1 MNTIIKRFKEKHGY
15 TPSPY
20 ELHSLYTQGSLTLS
34 DKEEDA
40 ILEYFEKTI

>member
-1 MNTIIKRFKEKHGY
+1 MNTIIKKFKKKYGY
-15 TPSPY
+15 SPSPY
-20 ELHSLYTQGSLTLS
+20 ELHSLYTQGALILS